1 MTPKTA
7 GMTLIIK
14 TVSRLLVGLIFLY
27 GIYIILHGHLSPGG
41 GFGGGVVL
49 ALGLLAIL
57 LAYGREETL
66 KWLRFGMLKD
76 LERLSPLLFLLI
88 GLVGMAAG
96 SAFLANIL
104 SKGRLFALLSSGL
117 ILPLNV
123 VIGLKVGLS
132 LFLVVLTMAEFDL
145 SQGGDE

>member
-1 MTPKTA
+1 
-7 GMTLIIK
+7 
-14 TVSRLLVGLIFLY
+14 
-27 GIYIILHGHLSPGG
+27 
-41 GFGGGVVL
+41 
-49 ALGLLAIL
+49 
-57 LAYGREETL
+57 
-66 KWLRFGMLKD
+66 
-76 LERLSPLLFLLI
+76 
-88 GLVGMAAG
+88 MAAG

>member
-66 KWLRFGMLKD
+66 KWLRLGMLMD

-96 SAFLANIL
+96 SAFLANVL
-104 SKGRLFALLSSGL
+104 SKGRLFALPSSGL

>member
-1 MTPKTA
+1 MTDKPA

-14 TVSRLLVGLIFLY
+14 TVCRLLVGLILLY

-49 ALGLLAIL
+49 ALGLLAVL

-66 KWLRFGMLKD
+66 KWLRLGLLKD
-76 LERLSPLLFLLI
+76 LEQAGPLVFLLV
-88 GLVGMAAG
+88 GLAG
-96 SAFLANIL
+96 VAWGGAFLANIL
-104 SKGRLFALLSSGL
+104 SKGRLFALLSSGI
-117 ILPLNV
+117 ILPLNI

-132 LFLVVLTMAEFDL
+132 LFLVVLAMAEFDL
-145 SQGGDE
+145 DKGAGE

>member
-1 MTPKTA
+1 MTKKTA

-66 KWLRFGMLKD
+66 KWLRLGLLKD
-76 LERLSPLLFLLI
+76 LERASPLLFLLI

-96 SAFLANIL
+96 SAFLANVL

-117 ILPLNV
+117 ILPLNI

>member
-1 MTPKTA
+1 MTDKPA
-7 GMTLIIK
+7 GMTVIIK

-49 ALGLLAIL
+49 ALGLLTVL

-66 KWLRFGMLKD
+66 KWLRLGLLKD
-76 LERLSPLLFLLI
+76 IELAGPLAFLLV
-88 GLVGMAAG
+88 GLAG
-96 SAFLANIL
+96 VAWGAAFLANIL
-104 SKGRLFALLSSGL
+104 SKGRLFALLSSGI

-123 VIGLKVGLS
+123 VIGIKVGLS
-132 LFLVVLTMAEFDL
+132 LFLVVLAMAEFDL
-145 SQGGDE
+145 DKGAEE